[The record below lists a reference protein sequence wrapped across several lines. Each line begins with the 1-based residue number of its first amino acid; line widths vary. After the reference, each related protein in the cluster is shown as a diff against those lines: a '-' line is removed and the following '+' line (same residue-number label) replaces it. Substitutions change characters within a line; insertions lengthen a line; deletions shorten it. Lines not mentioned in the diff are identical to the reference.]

1 MRSIK
6 HYTPGGDQTQDSGRL
21 RDAKKPAKST
31 KSTKSTK
38 KFSLKSKNPPKSK
51 PFSTRGNPQS
61 VRRHA
66 IYGIFTVIIGVGILS
81 TAYYFMKWKIE
92 VDVTDQQIGQ
102 AQEVST
108 ITEVGDNES
117 TDVIYN
123 NENDDNPYWQYI
135 KMNMIDVD
143 FTQLKQTNSATAG
156 WIQLDG
162 TNINYPYV
170 QTTDNDYYLQH
181 SFDRTTNSAGWVF
194 LDYRN
199 KQTLTSNQNSILYA
213 HGRVDGSM
221 FGTLK
226 NTLDSAW
233 LDNTAN
239 HVVKIST
246 PTEDTLWQVFSVY
259 RTPVTSDYLQTEFES
274 TGEYTRFL
282 NMLQSRSIYSFPA
295 HISQTDRIL
304 TLSTCIGTNDRVVL
318 HAKLIKISRR

>member
-1 MRSIK
+1 M
-6 HYTPGGDQTQDSGRL
+6 QDPGRL
-21 RDAKKPAKST
+21 RDAGKFSKKSNK
-31 KSTKSTK
+31 KTK
-38 KFSLKSKNPPKSK
+38 KSAKTQ
-51 PFSTRGNPQS
+51 FSTRGNPQS

-66 IYGIFTVIIGVGILS
+66 VYGVLTAIIGVGIIS

-102 AQEVST
+102 AQEIST
-108 ITEVGDNES
+108 IEEVGDNEG

-123 NENDDNPYWQYI
+123 NEPNDNPYWQYI

-170 QTTDNDYYLQH
+170 QTTDNDYYLHH

-199 KQTLTSNQNSILYA
+199 KQSLTSNQNSILYA

-226 NTLDSAW
+226 NTLNSDW
-233 LDNTAN
+233 LDNSDN

-259 RTPVTSDYLQTEFES
+259 RTPVTSDYLQTEFEN

-295 HISQTDRIL
+295 NISQTDRIL
-304 TLSTCIGTNDRVVL
+304 TLSTCIGTNDRAVL